1 MKKLCLAFLL
11 LLVSTPLIIAQT
23 PAGPASGRLLVQLN
37 PGTDVQH
44 WLKSVAAR
52 LPGLRLAKE
61 VARDWDIYLL
71 DAQLLPTADAEGLL
85 DAVQHLPQLRFAQ
98 WDASVQYR
106 STTPND
112 PNFGQQI
119 DMSLISAPDAWDAG
133 IGGVTPRGDTIV
145 VAVLE
150 KGVLLNHPDLVP
162 NLWHNWQEI
171 PNNGIDDD
179 GNGFVDDH
187 LGYDVRK
194 GGSSSGTGGTHGT
207 SVFGI
212 VGAAGNNGQG
222 VTGVNWNVKL
232 MNLTHVDSIHEV
244 VRAYNYV
251 WKMRRLYNQTQ
262 GVKGAFVVSSNA
274 SFGYDGKFPSFAP
287 LWCQAYDSLGRVGIV
302 SVGATTNSNDNVD
315 QVGDLPS
322 TCPSEYLI
330 VVNNVYS
337 SSGNKYPATGTGK
350 VHVDL
355 GAPGD
360 GTYTTVNGSN
370 GSGSYATFS
379 GTSAAAPH
387 MSGAVAL
394 AYTWPCDLLANDA
407 LSSPAA
413 CASRV
418 RALFLDNTVQVA
430 SLQNVTATGGRL
442 DLGAALQATRKLCQG
457 TIGPLSIIK
466 VAQKDDN
473 LFTIQYQTPSTAEYT
488 FRVFNMLGQLMHEEV
503 LHPQQFAPNLLDY
516 DASPLPSGVYAFT
529 ISRGEAKV
537 SKKFRKIR

>member
-1 MKKLCLAFLL
+1 MMKKLCLAFLL

-71 DAQLLPTADAEGLL
+71 DAQLLPTADAEGLV

-287 LWCQAYDSLGRVGIV
+287 LW
-302 SVGATTNSNDNVD
+302 
-315 QVGDLPS
+315 
-322 TCPSEYLI
+322 
-330 VVNNVYS
+330 
-337 SSGNKYPATGTGK
+337 
-350 VHVDL
+350 
-355 GAPGD
+355 
-360 GTYTTVNGSN
+360 
-370 GSGSYATFS
+370 
-379 GTSAAAPH
+379 
-387 MSGAVAL
+387 
-394 AYTWPCDLLANDA
+394 
-407 LSSPAA
+407 
-413 CASRV
+413 
-418 RALFLDNTVQVA
+418 
-430 SLQNVTATGGRL
+430 
-442 DLGAALQATRKLCQG
+442 
-457 TIGPLSIIK
+457 
-466 VAQKDDN
+466 
-473 LFTIQYQTPSTAEYT
+473 
-488 FRVFNMLGQLMHEEV
+488 
-503 LHPQQFAPNLLDY
+503 
-516 DASPLPSGVYAFT
+516 
-529 ISRGEAKV
+529 
-537 SKKFRKIR
+537 